1 MFEGVKYLNQVKTS
15 PSVHVLGNAVAVF
28 VQDMETILLSVT
40 EVEHDC

>member
-28 VQDMETILLSVT
+28 VQDMETILSVT